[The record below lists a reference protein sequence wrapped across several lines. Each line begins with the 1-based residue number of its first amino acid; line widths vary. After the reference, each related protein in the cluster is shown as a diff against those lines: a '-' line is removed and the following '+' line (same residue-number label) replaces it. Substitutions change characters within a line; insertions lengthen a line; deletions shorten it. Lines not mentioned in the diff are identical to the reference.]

1 MCVKILLNSWSGFI
15 WQHFNLKT
23 MDQGTSKCDRVV
35 LLISQTTNNFW
46 KRNLSHSQT
55 VAFVKTLQNTP
66 KHLYMNNK
74 TCQISGLCMVRSY
87 VVCMHT
93 DAELFV
99 SVIYIWMCYSLDS
112 ECCWIPFF
120 VRQVQIA
127 NISQF
132 KTSFVVFGRIV
143 WADWSL

>member
-15 WQHFNLKT
+15 WLHFNLKT

-55 VAFVKTLQNTP
+55 VAFVKTLQNTYTWTT
-66 KHLYMNNK
+66 KLVK
-74 TCQISGLCMVRSY
+74 FLVCAWWGLMLSACTLMLSS
-87 VVCMHT
+87 
-93 DAELFV
+93 LF

-120 VRQVQIA
+120 VRQMQIA